1 MEEAKVTKEI
11 VKPEFNKEIIADI
24 KGVQTIENKIKEVQ
38 EYAIKLSEYYKGIK
52 FCEEQLKEAKD
63 ERKNVNKFKE
73 KVSTFRKEIT
83 KKWDEPITKFKET
96 AITTEK
102 MLEDTYN
109 LINNQI
115 KIYENKQKQEIEE
128 EVRRYFDELC
138 EKESVTF
145 VNYNQAAINVTLT
158 ASMKSLKAQAKDFID
173 KVVQDIKLIETQEN
187 RDEIMVEYEVSL
199 NVSEAIMKVNERK
212 ERLKQKQEEEKKIPE
227 DNEMLEKIEK
237 ALSAPKE
244 IEEKEEVF
252 EMTFTVKG
260 TKTQLKELKQYLV
273 ERGLI

>member
-1 MEEAKVTKEI
+1 MDEAKIINEITKPEFKKEI
-11 VKPEFNKEIIADI
+11 VADI
-24 KGVQTIENKIKEVQ
+24 KGVQTIENNIKEVQ

-52 FCEEQLKEAKD
+52 FSEEQLKEAKD

-102 MLEDTYN
+102 MLEDTYD

-128 EVRRYFDELC
+128 EVRRYFEELC

-145 VNYNQAAINVTLT
+145 VNYNQAAINVTLS

-187 RDEIMVEYEVSL
+187 KDEIMVEYEVSL

-252 EMTFTVKG
+252 EMTFTVQG

>member
-1 MEEAKVTKEI
+1 MEELKITNEI
-11 VKPEFNKEIIADI
+11 VKPEFKEEIVADI
-24 KGVQTIENKIKEVQ
+24 TGTQKIEDNIKKVQ
-38 EYAIKLSEYYKGIK
+38 EYAIELSEYYKGIT
-52 FCEEQLKEAKD
+52 FTEEQIKQAKD
-63 ERKNVNKFKE
+63 EKANINKFKD

-83 KKWDEPITKFKET
+83 KQWNEPLKTFTET
-96 AITTEK
+96 AKTTET
-102 MLEDTYN
+102 MLEDTYD

-115 KIYENKQKQEIEE
+115 KVYEDKQKQEKEE

-138 EKESVTF
+138 EKEGITF
-145 VNYNQAAINVTLT
+145 VKYEQSGINVTLS
-158 ASMKSLKAQAKDFID
+158 ASMKSLKAQAKDFLD
-173 KVVQDIKLIETQEN
+173 KIAQDIQLIETQEN
-187 RDEIMVEYEVSL
+187 KHEIMVEYEVSL
-199 NVSEAIMKVNERK
+199 NVSEAIMKVNERI
-212 ERLKQKQEEEKKIPE
+212 ERLKQKQVEEKKIPE
-227 DNEMLEKIEK
+227 DKEMLEKIEQ

>member
-1 MEEAKVTKEI
+1 MQEAKIINEITKPEFKKEI
-11 VKPEFNKEIIADI
+11 VADI
-24 KGVQTIENKIKEVQ
+24 KGVQTIENNIKEVQ

-52 FCEEQLKEAKD
+52 FSEEQLKEAK
-63 ERKNVNKFKE
+63 EEKSKVNKFKD
-73 KVSTFRKEIT
+73 KVSDFRKEIT
-83 KKWDEPITKFKET
+83 KRWNEPLQGFLDT
-96 AITTEK
+96 AKTTET
-102 MLEDTYN
+102 MLSDTYD
-109 LINNQI
+109 LINNQT
-115 KIYENKQKQEIEE
+115 KAYEEKQKQEKEE
-128 EVRRYFDELC
+128 EVRRYFEELC

-145 VNYNQAAINVTLT
+145 VNYNQAAINVTLS

-187 RDEIMVEYEVSL
+187 KDEIMVEYEVSL

-252 EMTFTVKG
+252 EMTFTVQG
-260 TKTQLKELKQYLV
+260 TKSQLKELKQYLV